1 MARVLYI
8 FVSATSISNNM
19 TTIKLTIKIG
29 TKPPNKH
36 MFGPKN
42 NKHRISSLRVGQM
55 SVQDMPRL
63 QQVVH

>member
-36 MFGPKN
+36 MFGPK
-42 NKHRISSLRVGQM
+42 KQ
-55 SVQDMPRL
+55 
-63 QQVVH
+63 